1 MTSIAPRI
9 KKILAI
15 VEELKEA
22 VRNKGVDVPETAL
35 LPALPSYIN
44 QIVTVEGLNFT
55 EIITDTF
62 GQITDEIP
70 DTAYVL
76 STFGQITDTVETITE
91 SEEE

>member
-15 VEELKEA
+15 VEQLKEA

-35 LPALPSYIN
+35 FPELPDYIN
-44 QIVTVEGLNFT
+44 QIVTLDFDFT

-62 GQITDEIP
+62 GQITDTIP
-70 DTAYVL
+70 DTIYST
-76 STFGQITDTVETITE
+76 STFGQITDTVEETE
-91 SEEE
+91 SEDE

>member
-22 VRNKGVDVPETAL
+22 ITNKGVDVPETAL
-35 LPALPSYIN
+35 FPELPTYIK
-44 QIVTVEGLNFT
+44 QIVTLDFDFT

-62 GQITDEIP
+62 GQILTTIP
-70 DTAYVL
+70 VTAY
-76 STFGQITDTVETITE
+76 STSTLGQITDTVEEIETE

>member
-1 MTSIAPRI
+1 MTTIAPRI

-22 VRNKGVDVPETAL
+22 IINKGVDVPETAL
-35 LPALPSYIN
+35 FPELPDYIK
-44 QIVTVEGLNFT
+44 QIVTLDFDFT

-62 GQITDEIP
+62 GSITDEIP
-70 DTAYVL
+70 DTIYSS
-76 STFGQITDTVETITE
+76 STFNQITDTVEEIETE